1 MGAPAN
7 TYRLKVRDRSGKLVT
22 VGKLGLDAQDSDLA
36 RVYERA
42 RRKYAGET
50 IRIVAPG
57 GSKRN
62 IKPGSGMER
71 RILKE
76 KA

>member
-1 MGAPAN
+1 MGQAAK
-7 TYRLKVRDRSGKLVT
+7 TYRLKVRENGKLVT
-22 VGKLGLDAQDSDLA
+22 VGKLGLDANDGDLA
-36 RVYERA
+36 KVYERT
-42 RRKYAGET
+42 RRKYAGEV

-71 RILKE
+71 RILSGK
-76 KA
+76 